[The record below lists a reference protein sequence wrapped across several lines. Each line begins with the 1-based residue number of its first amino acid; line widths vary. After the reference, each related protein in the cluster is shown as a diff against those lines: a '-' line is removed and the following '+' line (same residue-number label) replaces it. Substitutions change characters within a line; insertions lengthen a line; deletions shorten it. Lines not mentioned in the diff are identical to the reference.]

1 VGPLSSRT
9 GGSDMSFFMGLIV
22 GGVVYWLL
30 ARRSVRAE
38 AADLDAV
45 AA

>member
-1 VGPLSSRT
+1 
-9 GGSDMSFFMGLIV
+9 MGLIV